1 MGNETVRPLKNRF
14 AEVANFTTLLSQHDV
29 RKLRIVSILQVV
41 LSILDLIGVALIGII
56 GALAV
61 TGVRSQ
67 EATGGV
73 AEVLGFFKLTALS
86 FQTQT
91 VILALIAVSFLLL
104 RTALSIIITRR
115 TLFFL
120 SRRSAEIASKLISQ
134 VMAQPLSTLNQFSTQ
149 RIQYTLTTGTNALAI
164 GVFGS
169 IVSVIADGALLFVLG
184 VGLLIIDPTAA
195 IVTLLIFG
203 GIIAY
208 LYLITN
214 RRTRRIS
221 KQYSELRIQ
230 DSEILLELL
239 SSYRE
244 LFIRNRRGFFV
255 DQAKKIKWQVAEY
268 SAELA
273 WLPYISKYAVEI
285 AFTLGTMTL
294 AALQFATNDS
304 TAAVGS
310 LSLFLAAGTRI
321 VPALLRLQQNLVTI
335 TGNIEQ
341 ARPTVDLFLKTNP
354 SLQLPQH
361 GLDVDTFHPGF
372 VAEILLEDVSFR
384 FPEANTD
391 TLSLINLRIKPG
403 ETLAIVGPSGAGKST
418 LVDLILGIYPPS
430 HGTISIG
437 GLEPAE
443 SIVRWPGSLGYVPQE
458 VVLMSGSI
466 ATNVSAGFAFSDQ
479 TEQLVT
485 EALKIAQLEQFID
498 NLPDGADT
506 KVGERGKNLS
516 GGQRQRVGIARAMFT
531 KPGLLVLDE
540 ATSSLD
546 GQTDLEISE
555 AIQGLKGKVTLI
567 LVAHRLSTVKNAD
580 RIVYLEAGKV
590 VAQGT
595 FDEVRKT
602 VPDFNN
608 QAQLMGL

>member
-1 MGNETVRPLKNRF
+1 MKPLKNRF

-104 RTALSIIITRR
+104 RTVLSIIITRK

-184 VGLLIIDPTAA
+184 MGLLVIDPIAA

-354 SLQLPQH
+354 SLQLPH
-361 GLDVDTFHPGF
+361 YSLDVDTSHPGF
-372 VAEILLEDVSFR
+372 VAEIILEDVSFR

-391 TLSLINLRIKPG
+391 TLNLINLRIKPG

-418 LVDLILGIYPPS
+418 LVDLILGVYPPS
-430 HGTISIG
+430 HGKISIG

-466 ATNVSAGFAFSDQ
+466 ATNISAGFAFSDQ

-485 EALKIAQLEQFID
+485 EALKIAQLERFIH
-498 NLPDGADT
+498 NLPDGVDT

-546 GQTDLEISE
+546 GQTELEISE

-567 LVAHRLSTVKNAD
+567 LIAHRLSTVKKAD
-580 RIVYLEAGKV
+580 HIVYLEAGKIV
-590 VAQGT
+590 SQGT
-595 FDEVRKT
+595 FGEVREA
-602 VPDFNN
+602 VPDFDH

>member
-1 MGNETVRPLKNRF
+1 MRPLKNRF

-546 GQTDLEISE
+546 GQTELEISE

>member
-546 GQTDLEISE
+546 GQTELEISE